1 MAGNKHKNGIV
12 CTFPGC
18 DKAMRTQKFKM
29 HFTKTHLKQGEL
41 YTVEHRRRFEVVR
54 EDSANGGSTP
64 TDARDSESNDDSSA
78 LLDAAV
84 ATPMAELKT
93 IADLKTEA
101 LTQDSMASVQDH
113 DDETASSVDG
123 RDSIKKQ
130 EPAIPVSTTSSML
143 INQAAFTSLLTVPVT
158 SRTKK
163 RSAADASA
171 RQTADQTASTL
182 AAYMD
187 LTDRRYNEL
196 VGTMNEMIGV
206 QRELLEVL
214 RHTASPPLSEQP
226 AGLALAS
233 ASALVMAKRQ
243 KTSDPPQSSTMTATF
258 I

>member
-54 EDSANGGSTP
+54 EDSANGGNTP

-78 LLDAAV
+78 LLDVSA
-84 ATPMAELKT
+84 PIAELKAEPLAHET
-93 IADLKTEA
+93 
-101 LTQDSMASVQDH
+101 MASEQDQ
-113 DDETASSVDG
+113 DDETASGVDG
-123 RDSIKKQ
+123 RDHIKKH
-130 EPAIPVSTTSSML
+130 EPPVIPVSAASSML
-143 INQAAFTSLLTVPVT
+143 VNQTAFVALQTAPTT
-158 SRTKK
+158 TRTKK

-171 RQTADQTASTL
+171 RQTADQTAAAL
-182 AAYMD
+182 AAYME

-196 VGTMNEMIGV
+196 VGTMNEMVGV

-214 RHTASPPLSEQP
+214 KHTASPPLNEQP

-243 KTSDPPQSSTMTATF
+243 KTSDPSPSSSSMTATF